1 MSRSHLLHGRKFRS
15 VLPDSY
21 PVVIYPFAATQKAKP
36 EAADYLE
43 YLQSSAAKDIFD
55 KYGFTFLVRPTS

>member
-1 MSRSHLLHGRKFRS
+1 
-15 VLPDSY
+15 LPDSY

>member
-1 MSRSHLLHGRKFRS
+1 
-15 VLPDSY
+15 
-21 PVVIYPFAATQKAKP
+21 VIYPFAATQKAKP